1 MLSTYSIYLN
11 IIFQMCQVF
20 LRQKKRQIHEILDI
34 LDPVIEQIDTNQ
46 LEQKPE
52 DNFEIETFEINLSID
67 FQNEDLGMDQFDD
80 ILWIQQPDDDEIV
93 TI

>member
-1 MLSTYSIYLN
+1 
-11 IIFQMCQVF
+11 MCQFF
-20 LRQKKRQIHEILDI
+20 LRQKKEQIHEILDI
-34 LDPVIEQIDTNQ
+34 LDPVTEQIDTNQ
-46 LEQKPE
+46 LEHTE

>member
-1 MLSTYSIYLN
+1 
-11 IIFQMCQVF
+11 MCQVF
-20 LRQKKRQIHEILDI
+20 LRQKKEQIHEILDT
-34 LDPVIEQIDTNQ
+34 LDPVTEQIDNNQ
-46 LEQKPE
+46 LEQQTE

-80 ILWIQQPDDDEIV
+80 ILWIQQPDDDEII

>member
-1 MLSTYSIYLN
+1 
-11 IIFQMCQVF
+11 MCQVF
-20 LRQKKRQIHEILDI
+20 LSQKKEQIHEILDI
-34 LDPVIEQIDTNQ
+34 LDPVTEQIDTNQ
-46 LEQKPE
+46 LEHTE

>member
-1 MLSTYSIYLN
+1 
-11 IIFQMCQVF
+11 MCQVF
-20 LRQKKRQIHEILDI
+20 LRQKKEQIHEILDI

-46 LEQKPE
+46 LEQQTE

-80 ILWIQQPDDDEIV
+80 ILWIQQPDDDEII

>member
-1 MLSTYSIYLN
+1 
-11 IIFQMCQVF
+11 MCQVF
-20 LRQKKRQIHEILDI
+20 LRQKKEQIHEILDI
-34 LDPVIEQIDTNQ
+34 LNPVTEQIDTNQ
-46 LEQKPE
+46 LEHTE

>member
-1 MLSTYSIYLN
+1 
-11 IIFQMCQVF
+11 MCQVF

-46 LEQKPE
+46 LEQQTE

>member
-1 MLSTYSIYLN
+1 
-11 IIFQMCQVF
+11 MCQVF
-20 LRQKKRQIHEILDI
+20 LRQKKEQIHEILDI
-34 LDPVIEQIDTNQ
+34 LDPVTEQIDTNQ
-46 LEQKPE
+46 LEQQTE

>member
-1 MLSTYSIYLN
+1 
-11 IIFQMCQVF
+11 MCQVF
-20 LRQKKRQIHEILDI
+20 LSQKKRQSHEILDI

-46 LEQKPE
+46 LEQQTE

-93 TI
+93 PI

>member
-1 MLSTYSIYLN
+1 
-11 IIFQMCQVF
+11 MCQFF
-20 LRQKKRQIHEILDI
+20 LRQKKEQIHEILDI
-34 LDPVIEQIDTNQ
+34 LDPVTEQIDTNQ
-46 LEQKPE
+46 LEQQTE

>member
-1 MLSTYSIYLN
+1 
-11 IIFQMCQVF
+11 MCQVF
-20 LRQKKRQIHEILDI
+20 LRQKKEQIHEILDI

-46 LEQKPE
+46 LEQQTE

-67 FQNEDLGMDQFDD
+67 FQDEDLGMDQFDD

>member
-1 MLSTYSIYLN
+1 
-11 IIFQMCQVF
+11 MCQVF
-20 LRQKKRQIHEILDI
+20 LRQKKEQIHEILNI
-34 LDPVIEQIDTNQ
+34 LNPVTEQIDANQ
-46 LEQKPE
+46 LEHTE

-80 ILWIQQPDDDEIV
+80 ILWIQQPDDDEII

>member
-1 MLSTYSIYLN
+1 
-11 IIFQMCQVF
+11 MCQFF
-20 LRQKKRQIHEILDI
+20 LRQKKEQIHEILDI

-46 LEQKPE
+46 LEQQTE

>member
-1 MLSTYSIYLN
+1 
-11 IIFQMCQVF
+11 MCQVF
-20 LRQKKRQIHEILDI
+20 LRQKKEQIHEILDI
-34 LDPVIEQIDTNQ
+34 LNPVTEQIDTNQ
-46 LEQKPE
+46 LEHTE

-80 ILWIQQPDDDEIV
+80 ILWIQQLDDDEII

>member
-1 MLSTYSIYLN
+1 
-11 IIFQMCQVF
+11 MCQVF
-20 LRQKKRQIHEILDI
+20 LRQKKEQIHEILDI
-34 LDPVIEQIDTNQ
+34 LDPVTEQIDTNQ
-46 LEQKPE
+46 LEHTE

-80 ILWIQQPDDDEIV
+80 ILWIQQPDDDEII

>member
-1 MLSTYSIYLN
+1 
-11 IIFQMCQVF
+11 MCQVF
-20 LRQKKRQIHEILDI
+20 LRQKKEQIHEILDI
-34 LDPVIEQIDTNQ
+34 LDPVTEQIDTNQ
-46 LEQKPE
+46 LEHTE

>member
-1 MLSTYSIYLN
+1 
-11 IIFQMCQVF
+11 MCQVF
-20 LRQKKRQIHEILDI
+20 LRQKKEQIHEILDI

-46 LEQKPE
+46 LEQQTE